1 MKHTALDIYDDMP
14 YAMRQYISQYG
25 FHFSKKACNYATS
38 RMKRKNQSTNKIE
51 PIEPW
56 SKEQVE
62 DLLSRNGVTLTDSIM
77 YDHVYVANM
86 ARTDYYKSSL
96 PDEAHIALYV
106 KDTLEDVDGS
116 DELPFRYWLQR
127 CIAMGEPVEFED
139 LL

>member
-14 YAMRQYISQYG
+14 YAMYKYISQNG
-25 FHFSKKACNYATS
+25 FHFNKKACSYAVS
-38 RMKRKNQSTNKIE
+38 RMKRKNPNSNKLE

-56 SKEQVE
+56 HKEQVE

-86 ARTDYYKSSL
+86 AKADYYKSSL
-96 PDEAHIALYV
+96 PDEAHIALFV

>member
-1 MKHTALDIYDDMP
+1 MKHTALDVYDDMP
-14 YAMRQYISQYG
+14 YAMYKYISQNG
-25 FHFSKKACNYATS
+25 FHFNKKACSYAVS
-38 RMKRKNQSTNKIE
+38 RMKRKNPNSNKLE
-51 PIEPW
+51 PIEAW
-56 SKEQVE
+56 TKEQVE
-62 DLLSRNGVTLTDSIM
+62 DLLLRNGVTLTDSIM

-86 ARTDYYKSSL
+86 AKADYYKSSL
-96 PDEAHIALYV
+96 PDEVHMALFV

>member
-1 MKHTALDIYDDMP
+1 MKHTALDVYDDMP
-14 YAMRQYISQYG
+14 YAMYKYISQNG
-25 FHFSKKACNYATS
+25 FHFNKKACSYAVS
-38 RMKRKNQSTNKIE
+38 RMKRKNPNSNKLE

-56 SKEQVE
+56 HKDQVE

-86 ARTDYYKSSL
+86 CKADYYKSSI
-96 PDEAHIALYV
+96 PDEAHIALYI
-106 KDTLEDVDGS
+106 KDTLEDADGS
-116 DELPFRYWLQR
+116 DELPFRCWLQR

>member
-1 MKHTALDIYDDMP
+1 MKHTALDVYDDMP
-14 YAMRQYISQYG
+14 YAMYKYISQNG
-25 FHFSKKACNYATS
+25 FHFNKKACSYAVS
-38 RMKRKNQSTNKIE
+38 RMKRKNPNSNKLE

-56 SKEQVE
+56 HKEQVE

-86 ARTDYYKSSL
+86 AKADYYKSSL
-96 PDEAHIALYV
+96 PDEAHIALFV
-106 KDTLEDVDGS
+106 KDTLEDADGS

>member
-1 MKHTALDIYDDMP
+1 MKHTALDVYDDMP
-14 YAMRQYISQYG
+14 YAMYKYISQNG
-25 FHFSKKACNYATS
+25 FHFNKKACSYAVS
-38 RMKRKNQSTNKIE
+38 RMKRKNPNSNKLE
-51 PIEPW
+51 PIEAW
-56 SKEQVE
+56 TKEQVE
-62 DLLSRNGVTLTDSIM
+62 DLLLRNGVTLTDSIM

-86 ARTDYYKSSL
+86 AKADYYKSSL
-96 PDEAHIALYV
+96 PDEAHMALFV

>member
-1 MKHTALDIYDDMP
+1 MKHTALDVYDDMP
-14 YAMRQYISQYG
+14 YAMYKYISQNG
-25 FHFSKKACNYATS
+25 FHFNKKACSYAVS
-38 RMKRKNQSTNKIE
+38 RMKRKNPNSNKLE

-56 SKEQVE
+56 HKEQVE

-86 ARTDYYKSSL
+86 CKADYYKSSI

-127 CIAMGEPVEFED
+127 CVALGEPVEFED